1 METLFSILKTIGI
14 LLVVVLSFN
23 VIIFVHEL
31 GHFLAAR
38 WRGLVVDR
46 FQIWFGKPIWKK
58 TINGVQYGLGWI
70 PAGGF
75 VALPQMAPMESIE
88 GENEDR
94 TAPLPPISPL
104 DKIIVAF
111 AGPLFSFLLALTAA
125 IIVWF
130 AGKPSNTIHT
140 RTVGYIDKDMPAAA
154 SGLMVG
160 DTITAV
166 NGQPVNCFAG
176 NLDGITEQI
185 IFSKGKSIQLT
196 IERPGVGTLNVDTNF
211 SVSDGTLLKRS
222 GMRRVGISPAN
233 PVIVQSTL
241 PGSPGERAGY
251 KPGDHILEV
260 DGQPI
265 FSTAQFSQILTDS
278 KEKTLQVKI
287 KRGEQQ
293 LTLPTTALIPSNGF
307 KIHPDKEPLPMLGI
321 SYDLTAQSKTLLTH
335 PGPWQQITDSGRMLW
350 VTLDRLTS
358 KESSINLGHLSGPVG
373 IGKMKYHMLLDAEFP
388 WRHLLY
394 FWVLFNVNL
403 AIFNMLPFP
412 VLDGGHITM
421 AIMEWVRKK
430 PLNTRV
436 LEVIQTGFVFILLG
450 LFAYVTMKDTFNSIT
465 GEEPSKKDS
474 SGPAKPEWDL
484 SKIPQP

>member
-1 METLFSILKTIGI
+1 METFFSILKTIGI

-23 VIIFVHEL
+23 IIIFVHEL
-31 GHFLAAR
+31 GHFLAAK

-88 GENEDR
+88 GENESR

-111 AGPLFSFLLALTAA
+111 AGPLFSFLLAALAA
-125 IIVWF
+125 VIVWF
-130 AGKPSNTIHT
+130 AGKPTNTIHT
-140 RTVGYIDKDMPAAA
+140 RTVGYIDKDLPAAT
-154 SGLMVG
+154 SGLQLG

-166 NGQPVNCFAG
+166 NGQPVDCFAG
-176 NLDGITEQI
+176 SLDGITEQI
-185 IFSKGKSIQLT
+185 IFSKGKTIQLT
-196 IERPGVGTLNVDTNF
+196 IERPGVGSMNIETDF
-211 SVSDGTLLKRS
+211 SVSEGTLLKRS

-233 PVIVQSTL
+233 PVIVLNTH

-260 DGQPI
+260 DGQAI
-265 FSTAQFSQILTDS
+265 FSPAQFSSILSAS

-287 KRGEQQ
+287 QRGDQQ

-307 KIHPDKEPLPMLGI
+307 KIDPEKEALPMLGI
-321 SYDLTAQSKTLLTH
+321 SYDFSEQSKTVLTH
-335 PGPWQQITDSGRMLW
+335 PGPWQQISESARMLW
-350 VTLDRLTS
+350 ITIDRLTS
-358 KESSINLGHLSGPVG
+358 KDSSINLGHLSGPVG

-388 WRHLLY
+388 WHHLLY

-421 AIMEWVRKK
+421 AIMEWIRRK

-436 LEVIQTGFVFILLG
+436 LEIVQTGFVFVLLS
-450 LFAYVTMKDTFNSIT
+450 LFVYVTMKDTFNSIT
-465 GEEPSKKDS
+465 GEEPAKKDPS
-474 SGPAKPEWDL
+474 APAKPEWDL
-484 SKIPQP
+484 SKIPN